1 MNENE
6 TQTPLEQTSPQHQKD
21 GNEPEKQTAPET
33 EQALTAD
40 AVSAMIAD
48 AIGKFSRQQA
58 EQQSEAEKL
67 AGMNAQ
73 ERAEHE
79 RDTFRSQLEALQKQ
93 IASAE
98 MQKTARSMLAEQ
110 NIHLPDALLSTLV
123 AEDAEATKQNV
134 TAFAEMYTK
143 AVEDGIKERLKSGT
157 PKTGTVSKKMTKA
170 EIMAIPDEAKRL
182 EAIRNNL
189 DLF

>member
-1 MNENE
+1 
-6 TQTPLEQTSPQHQKD
+6 
-21 GNEPEKQTAPET
+21 
-33 EQALTAD
+33 
-40 AVSAMIAD
+40 MIAD
-48 AIGKFSRQQA
+48 AIGTFSKQQA
-58 EQQSEAEKL
+58 AQQSEAEKL

-79 RDTFRSQLEALQKQ
+79 RDTFRSQLEALQRQ
-93 IASAE
+93 IAAAE

-110 NIHLPDALLSTLV
+110 GIHLPDALLSTLA

-134 TAFAEMYTK
+134 TAFAQMYTK
-143 AVEDGIKERLKSGT
+143 AVEEGVKERLKSGT
-157 PKTGTVSKKMTKA
+157 PKTGSTSGKMTKA
-170 EIMAIPDEAKRL
+170 DIMAIRDEAKRL